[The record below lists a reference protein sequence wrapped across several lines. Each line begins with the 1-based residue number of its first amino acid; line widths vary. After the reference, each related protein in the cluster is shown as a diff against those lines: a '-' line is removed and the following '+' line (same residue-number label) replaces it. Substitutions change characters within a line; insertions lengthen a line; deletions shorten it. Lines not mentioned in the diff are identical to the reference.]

1 MNISV
6 LWFLV
11 SFIKHKIKAGFL
23 YLVRSH
29 GRMKLSK
36 LSLKNYQMMG
46 QKFKKKIGNPR
57 HESGH
62 SRALRAPHYG
72 SPDVAPTSLRGFSD
86 TKYSEQ

>member
-29 GRMKLSK
+29 GRMELSK

-46 QKFKKKIGNPR
+46 QKFKKKKLEI
-57 HESGH
+57 
-62 SRALRAPHYG
+62 
-72 SPDVAPTSLRGFSD
+72 PDMSQDIPGL
-86 TKYSEQ
+86 